1 MEKKEDGK
9 FRFVMMQDAKEEP
22 EEDDCS
28 DWI

>member
-9 FRFVMMQDAKEEP
+9 FRFVMVQDTKEP
-22 EEDDCS
+22 EEDDSS